1 MEYEELVR
9 EAEALSCKDK
19 LRLAQ
24 TLMQMARRE
33 EAEQAGQGQAASPEE
48 LVSYVA
54 PRIRKLRPTK
64 KAGLINSI
72 NAMFQFQG
80 GLSAEDLDRV
90 LADLQKQG
98 LIRLEANNRVVYP

>member
-1 MEYEELVR
+1 MDYAELLR
-9 EAEALSCKDK
+9 EATILPRKDK

-33 EAEQAGQGQAASPEE
+33 EAEQAGQGQTASPED
-48 LVSYVA
+48 LVAYVA

-64 KAGLINSI
+64 RAGLINSI